1 MTEMRQTREKSAFP
15 PGRPVRNRKFILQN
29 LLILLTVTGLWTA
42 SLCTGLLSREG
53 PRFLRGS
60 GQNAADSLSDQEQV
74 TALMSQTKE
83 ETFAGFLFPVPSNW
97 LKKNSTAEAV
107 LYYGDDCAL
116 SVSRPGPE
124 AGLPADASITEP
136 DTREQILRQIEDRYQ
151 SYAGLDLDSCTWQ
164 DRAAVRV
171 HIRDALIHPS
181 DIPVSIDLLL
191 VDTEQGILCLELAC
205 RGREEF
211 GRLLFEEISA
221 GSSLQ

>member
-60 GQNAADSLSDQEQV
+60 GQEAADSLSDQEQV

-83 ETFAGFLFPVPSNW
+83 ETFAGFLFPVPSHW

-136 DTREQILRQIEDRYQ
+136 DTREQILRHIEDRYQ

-171 HIRDALIHPS
+171 HIAS
-181 DIPVSIDLLL
+181 
-191 VDTEQGILCLELAC
+191 
-205 RGREEF
+205 
-211 GRLLFEEISA
+211 ISA
-221 GSSLQ
+221 TP

>member
-1 MTEMRQTREKSAFP
+1 MTEIRKTREKSVFP

-29 LLILLTVTGLWTA
+29 LLIFLTVTGLWTA

-53 PRFLRGS
+53 PRFPGGS
-60 GQNAADSLSDQEQV
+60 GRDTADSLSDQEQV

-83 ETFAGFLFPVPSNW
+83 ETFAGLLFPVPSHW
-97 LKKNSTAEAV
+97 LEKNSTADAV

-136 DTREQILRQIEDRYQ
+136 DTRELILRHIEDRYQ

-171 HIRDALIHPS
+171 HIRDALIPPS

-205 RGREEF
+205 RGHEEF